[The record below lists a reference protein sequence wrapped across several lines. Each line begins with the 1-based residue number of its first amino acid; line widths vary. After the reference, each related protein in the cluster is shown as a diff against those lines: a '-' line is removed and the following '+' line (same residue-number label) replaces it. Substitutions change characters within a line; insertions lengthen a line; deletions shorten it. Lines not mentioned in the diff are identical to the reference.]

1 MIENFTLKFTNY
13 LRLLK
18 EVKLSGTEEQK
29 MKMGTVL
36 IQRLLLE
43 KREQIGKHIYICI
56 IYNIIHIYI

>member
-1 MIENFTLKFTNY
+1 MIEHFTLTFTNY

-29 MKMGTVL
+29 MKIGTVF

-43 KREQIGKHIYICI
+43 KREQIGKYIYI
-56 IYNIIHIYI
+56 YGIYIYPSL

>member
-1 MIENFTLKFTNY
+1 MRIVNFTLTFTNY

-29 MKMGTVL
+29 MNICIVM

-43 KREQIGKHIYICI
+43 KREQIGKHIYI
-56 IYNIIHIYI
+56 IYI

>member
-1 MIENFTLKFTNY
+1 MRIENFTLTFTNY

-29 MKMGTVL
+29 MTIGIVM

-43 KREQIGKHIYICI
+43 KREQTGKHI
-56 IYNIIHIYI
+56 HI